1 MVITSHLKSLQALDL
16 AVRMGSFT
24 RAGEVMG
31 LTAAAVGQRVKTLE
45 DFLGVELVVRGRAG
59 VRPTPELRAAL
70 PHLER
75 AFAELGAVSRELDLQ
90 RGQELHI
97 AAPTDFIEL
106 WLKPRLPKFRR
117 VHPNILFCI
126 NGEGDAPLR
135 LARVDCRIEFGP
147 AQDGPEIETLFPDF
161 IVPISSPAIRDR
173 TSLLPALTRLE
184 GFPLLHLDVYRDDP
198 ANPSWAKWL
207 LKNGI
212 ARSAPERG
220 IRFQRIV
227 PALDAIFADAGIC
240 LCGIVL
246 LEDQIGTGS
255 IALPYSIRTGS
266 VTSHLFVAH
275 FPETTNVKR
284 PHIERFQSWLASEAA
299 LTANWLNRTTG
310 LLASTHSANHQR
322 NSGS

>member
-1 MVITSHLKSLQALDL
+1 MVITSHLKSLQALEL
-16 AVRMGSFT
+16 AVRTGSFK
-24 RAGEVMG
+24 RAGDMLG

-97 AAPTDFIEL
+97 AAPTDFREL
-106 WLKPRLPKFRR
+106 WLKPRLPRFRQA
-117 VHPNILFCI
+117 HPNILFCI

-147 AQDGPEIETLFPDF
+147 AQEGADVECLFPDF

-173 TSLLPALTRLE
+173 TSLLPAPSRLE
-184 GFPLLHLDVYRDDP
+184 GFPLLHLDAYRDDP

-207 LKNGI
+207 ADNGI

-220 IRFQRIV
+220 IRFQRIA
-227 PALDAIFADAGIC
+227 PALAAILADAGIC

-246 LEDQIGTGS
+246 LEDQIEAGA
-255 IALPYSIRTGS
+255 IALPYPIKTGLL
-266 VTSHLFVAH
+266 TGNAFAAH
-275 FPETTNVKR
+275 FPDSAKR
-284 PHIERFQSWLASEAA
+284 PHIERFRTWLASEAA

-310 LLASTHSANHQR
+310 LLSPPQTVIS
-322 NSGS
+322 

>member
-1 MVITSHLKSLQALDL
+1 MVITSHLKSLQALEL
-16 AVRMGSFT
+16 AVRTGSFK
-24 RAGEVMG
+24 RAGDMLG

-90 RGQELHI
+90 RGQELHV
-97 AAPTDFIEL
+97 AAPADFIEL
-106 WLKPRLPKFRR
+106 WLKPRLPKFRQT
-117 VHPNILFCI
+117 HPNILFCI

-147 AQDGPEIETLFPDF
+147 AQDGLEMESLFPDF

-173 TSLLPALTRLE
+173 TSLLPAPSRLE
-184 GFPLLHLDVYRDDP
+184 GFPLLHLDAYRDDP

-207 LKNGI
+207 ADNGI

-227 PALDAIFADAGIC
+227 PALDAILADSGIC

-246 LEDQIGTGS
+246 LEDQIDAGA
-255 IALPYSIRTGS
+255 IALPYSIKTGLH
-266 VTSHLFVAH
+266 TKHAFAAH
-275 FPETTNVKR
+275 FPDSAKR
-284 PHIERFQSWLASEAA
+284 PHIERFRGWLASEAA
-299 LTANWLNRTTG
+299 LTANWLNRM
-310 LLASTHSANHQR
+310 QMPR
-322 NSGS
+322 DPIEMFPSGKVAPLP

>member
-1 MVITSHLKSLQALDL
+1 MVITSHLKSLQALEL
-16 AVRMGSFT
+16 AVRTGSFK
-24 RAGEVMG
+24 RAGEMLG

-45 DFLGVELVVRGRAG
+45 DFLGIELVVRGRAG

-106 WLKPRLPKFRR
+106 WLKPRLPRFRQA
-117 VHPNILFCI
+117 HPNILFCI

-147 AQDGPEIETLFPDF
+147 AQDGLEMESLFPDF

-173 TSLLPALTRLE
+173 TSLLPAPSRLE
-184 GFPLLHLDVYRDDP
+184 GFPLLHLDAYRDDP

-207 LKNGI
+207 ADNGI
-212 ARSAPERG
+212 ARTAPERG

-227 PALDAIFADAGIC
+227 PALDAILADSGIC

-246 LEDQIGTGS
+246 LDDQIETGA
-255 IALPYSIRTGS
+255 IALPYPIKIGLLTRH
-266 VTSHLFVAH
+266 VFAAH
-275 FPETTNVKR
+275 FPGSAKR
-284 PHIERFQSWLASEAA
+284 PHIQRFRSWLASEAA
-299 LTANWLNRTTG
+299 LTTNWLKSTTDF
-310 LLASTHSANHQR
+310 LSPTQTKIS
-322 NSGS
+322 

>member
-1 MVITSHLKSLQALDL
+1 MVITSHLKSLQALEL
-16 AVRMGSFT
+16 AVRTGSFK
-24 RAGEVMG
+24 RAGDMLG

-106 WLKPRLPKFRR
+106 WLKPRLPRFRQA
-117 VHPNILFCI
+117 HPNILFCI

-147 AQDGPEIETLFPDF
+147 AQEGADVECLFPDF

-173 TSLLPALTRLE
+173 TSLLPAPSRLE
-184 GFPLLHLDVYRDDP
+184 GFPLLHLDAYRDDP

-207 LKNGI
+207 ADNGI

-220 IRFQRIV
+220 IRFQRIA
-227 PALDAIFADAGIC
+227 PALAAILADAGIC

-246 LEDQIGTGS
+246 LEDQIEAGA
-255 IALPYSIRTGS
+255 IALPYPIKTGLL
-266 VTSHLFVAH
+266 TGNAFAAH
-275 FPETTNVKR
+275 FPDSAKR
-284 PHIERFQSWLASEAA
+284 PHIERFRTWLASEAA

-310 LLASTHSANHQR
+310 LLSPPQTVIS
-322 NSGS
+322 